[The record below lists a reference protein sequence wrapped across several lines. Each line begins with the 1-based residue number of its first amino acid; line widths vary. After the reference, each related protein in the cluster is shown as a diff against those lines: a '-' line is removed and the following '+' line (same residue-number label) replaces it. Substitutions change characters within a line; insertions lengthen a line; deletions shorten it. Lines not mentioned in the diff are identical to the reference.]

1 MIRHPQPIGRLGKEP
16 ALHQIHGLWRLP
28 DRSGGHHVLA
38 QRGASEAVLAHQAG
52 HTLATHADAM
62 IVGQLGVDASA
73 SRRSRASGG
82 GWLQIF
88 ARQHQIPPSPLRTSA
103 DPPRRRT
110 RFSRHPAVGTSS
122 PPNGWPGSP
131 SRIRRALRGTRS
143 PWRTRPRLLRGSPAP
158 PSARR
163 FSRRSRVQLLAL
175 GAAQA
180 AVALARIT
188 RGLLDP
194 QPDRPGRRPELL
206 GQRCRASA
214 RTRARPTICRLNSGV
229 YRTVFSA
236 IVNSSISNVEVS
248 TKPGQLQLD
257 ERALIYVLLES
268 ALGLRVN
275 GMRGLL
281 RSGVDKGN
289 FQTWLDFYRYQIEQR
304 EIRIEDFLPLWRR
317 ELAALFSAPDESR
330 LAESIERAVNGE
342 SADSS
347 SLLIAKLRGSM
358 ACAALSSVKPDIVI
372 FDEFQRFRDLLDDP
386 SDEVESEYDAI
397 SGRVLKAVLGDH
409 PTYAPGLLLLSATPY
424 TPYRSRGGISDDSM
438 LNDDFFE
445 LISFLSGGGTIG
457 AAAAKDARSLFQ
469 GDPRRGASQ
478 GATAFRSSQR
488 SARITTTFLV
498 RAPFAHRALARR
510 ER

>member
-1 MIRHPQPIGRLGKEP
+1 MKRGPRAFQAATIRAALKTLTDASSPRRFLVADEPGLGKTVVARGVLEELSANREEP
-16 ALHQIHGLWRLP
+16 LCVFYVCSNQSIARQNLKELAKFLP
-28 DRSGGHHVLA
+28 DAEQKSA
-38 QRGASEAVLAHQAG
+38 
-52 HTLATHADAM
+52 LATIDRPSLLP
-62 IVGQLGVDASA
+62 VGE
-73 SRRSRASGG
+73 
-82 GWLQIF
+82 
-88 ARQHQIPPSPLRTSA
+88 PPSCKRVNIYSLTP
-103 DPPRRRT
+103 
-110 RFSRHPAVGTSS
+110 GT
-122 PPNGWPGSP
+122 
-131 SRIRRALRGTRS
+131 AL
-143 PWRTRPRLLRGSPAP
+143 
-158 PSARR
+158 
-163 FSRRSRVQLLAL
+163 
-175 GAAQA
+175 
-180 AVALARIT
+180 
-188 RGLLDP
+188 
-194 QPDRPGRRPELL
+194 PGR
-206 GQRCRASA
+206 GGK
-214 RTRARPTICRLNSGV
+214 SG
-229 YRTVFSA
+229 R
-236 IVNSSISNVEVS
+236 
-248 TKPGQLQLD
+248 GRLD

-289 FQTWLDFYRYQIEQR
+289 FQTWLDFYRYQIEQS

-424 TPYRSRGGISDDSM
+424 TPYRSRGGISDDST

-457 AAAAKDARSLFQ
+457 ADAAKDARSLFRVLEEELLKGQ
-469 GDPRRGASQ
+469 QLSDRAKEARESLQRFLSRLLSRTERSHAANGDEELLASMRPLDSPLL
-478 GATAFRSSQR
+478 AEDLLAFEHL
-488 SARITTTFLV
+488 ARIS
-498 RAPFAHRALARR
+498 
-510 ER
+510 